1 MGTKIRHV
9 TVMIGKVESVPLT
22 RFAKRI
28 CPACKTER
36 FITQR
41 SKFLKHNNGEKECR
55 AVGLTID
62 QYNKLNEELI
72 AARKATFK

>member
-9 TVMIGKVESVPLT
+9 TVMIGKVESASSA

-41 SKFLKHNNGEKECR
+41 RKFIKHNNGERECR
-55 AVGLTID
+55 GVGLTIE